1 MALFSKDAPN
11 QQPRPQPR
19 GNEPQPPF
27 HGTFFGPNV
36 TIDGTVSGSEAVLIE
51 GTVRGKINLTNDLR
65 IGTKARVEATVHAK
79 NVTIELR
86 EAGRAWLARNGY
98 DRAFGA
104 RPMSRLISSKIK
116 EPLVDAILFGKLA
129 SGGAVVVDAEGNELR
144 LDVAG
149 SS

>member
-11 QQPRPQPR
+11 QQQAPRPQPR

-27 HGTFFGPNV
+27 HGTFLGPNI

-79 NVTIELR
+79 NVTIE
-86 EAGRAWLARNGY
+86 GRLNGDVSAD
-98 DRAFGA
+98 DRVE
-104 RPMSRLISSKIK
+104 LIASATVDGNIKAPKI
-116 EPLVDAILFGKLA
+116 
-129 SGGAVVVDAEGNELR
+129 VVAEGAKFR
-144 LDVAG
+144 GSVDMGKPKDAG
-149 SS
+149 HEQAAKK